1 MYAGPRRG
9 VSICDLTFSPGRIS
23 SQLTEQRPKMRAVLF
38 IDPPAFC
45 TTVEGLVAPG
55 LRSRPIV
62 VAPPGADRATV
73 LALSLEARRA
83 GITQGMLLPKAR
95 KVCPDL
101 IILPPNPSLYARASR
116 ALHDVLKRYA
126 PVIEPRGYGHAFL
139 DVSGT
144 AGLFGPPVDIANR
157 IQRETRSEIRLPLTV
172 GVATNKLV
180 SQTAIRADRRS
191 GGQADRET
199 PTSLIEVNAGSEASF
214 LSPHE
219 VGVLPD
225 LSEPVLEQ
233 LDDYQLDL
241 IGEVAA
247 LTEQQACSVFGRAG
261 RELVRHARGI
271 DPRPVLSPALK
282 AEFRLSHTLG
292 SDTNDLGFLH
302 TLLRRMTERLG
313 RRLRTRHLA
322 ARRIVVELG
331 YTDYKLA
338 RRGLGLSPAL
348 LDVELW
354 DAARRAF
361 TLANSRPVAIRT
373 VTVTADRIVEEEG
386 QLDLF
391 WSDTLLKEREGTAP
405 MKPPTRSTLQG
416 SLQGALDRISSRWG
430 GKGIMQGMRVAAS
443 LR

>member
-1 MYAGPRRG
+1 
-9 VSICDLTFSPGRIS
+9 
-23 SQLTEQRPKMRAVLF
+23 MRSVLF
-38 IDPPAFC
+38 VDPPAFC
-45 TTVEGLVAPG
+45 TTVEGLVAPA
-55 LRSRPIV
+55 LRTRPIV

-73 LALSLEARRA
+73 LALSLEARKA
-83 GITQGMLLPKAR
+83 GISRGMLLPKAR
-95 KVCPDL
+95 KICPDL
-101 IILPPNPSLYARASR
+101 IVLPPNPTLYARASR
-116 ALHDVLKRYA
+116 ALHDVLRRYA

-157 IQRETRSEIRLPLTV
+157 IQREARSEIRLPLTV
-172 GVATNKLV
+172 GVASNKLV
-180 SQTAIRADRRS
+180 SQAAIKADRRS
-191 GGQADRET
+191 EAL
-199 PTSLIEVNAGSEASF
+199 TSLIEIDAGSEASF
-214 LSPHE
+214 LAPHE
-219 VGVLPD
+219 VEILPD
-225 LSEPVLEQ
+225 LSEPVRER

-261 RELVRHARGI
+261 SELVRHARGI

-282 AEFRLSHTLG
+282 AEFRLSHTLS
-292 SDTNDLGFLH
+292 SDTNDLGMLH
-302 TLLRRMTERLG
+302 NLLRRMTERLG
-313 RRLRTRHLA
+313 RRLRARHLA

-338 RRGLGLSPAL
+338 CRGLSLAPAL

-361 TLANSRPVAIRT
+361 TLANARPVAIRT

-391 WSDTLLKEREGTAP
+391 WSDSLLKERERTAS
-405 MKPPTRSTLQG
+405 MKTPARSTLQG
-416 SLQGALDRISSRWG
+416 SLQGAIDRISSRWG
-430 GKGIMQGMRVAAS
+430 GKGVMQGMSVAAVF
-443 LR
+443 RY